1 MNYII
6 RTKENYLAK
15 LNGKWILMEYDHK
28 RKLIKYDFNDL
39 IVKGENIFVLEVED
53 MVGNLKNYKAKFYY

>member
-1 MNYII
+1 
-6 RTKENYLAK
+6 
-15 LNGKWILMEYDHK
+15 MEYDHK